1 MSPSAIIGAMTEPPP
16 APVDRASD
24 NETSRLEAFS
34 DGVLAVII
42 TITAFGLRVPVGGN
56 FGALG
61 DRLPAL
67 LIYVLSFVFIGIYW
81 NNHHHLLRATTRVSG
96 AVMWANLHLLFWLSL
111 IPVVTEWVGAS
122 HTSTAPAAAYST
134 VALAAAMAFQLLV
147 VAIVRTEGRDSK
159 VAKALASDLKSRL
172 STVAYA
178 ASIGLAFVT
187 PWISYA
193 LLAAVAVTWFIP
205 DRRLER

>member
-1 MSPSAIIGAMTEPPP
+1 MTEPPP

-42 TITAFGLRVPVGGN
+42 TITAFGLRVPVGGSI
-56 FGALG
+56 GALG
-61 DRLPAL
+61 NRLPAL

-134 VALAAAMAFQLLV
+134 VALAAAMSDERISTSIQASNGMALTEVPPPTRPTLKV
-147 VAIVRTEGRDSK
+147 V
-159 VAKALASDLKSRL
+159 
-172 STVAYA
+172 
-178 ASIGLAFVT
+178 
-187 PWISYA
+187 
-193 LLAAVAVTWFIP
+193 
-205 DRRLER
+205 

>member
-1 MSPSAIIGAMTEPPP
+1 MTEPPP

-56 FGALG
+56 FRALG

>member
-1 MSPSAIIGAMTEPPP
+1 MAEPPP
-16 APVDRASD
+16 APVYRASD
-24 NETSRLEAFS
+24 KETSRLEAFS

-42 TITAFGLRVPVGGN
+42 TITAFGLRVPVGGS

-61 DRLPAL
+61 HRLPAL

-147 VAIVRTEGRDSK
+147 VAIVRTDGRDSK
-159 VAKALASDLKSRL
+159 VAKAFASPLKSRL
-172 STVAYA
+172 STLAYT
-178 ASIGLAFVT
+178 ASIGFAFVT

-193 LLAAVAVTWFIP
+193 LLAAAAVTWLIP

>member
-1 MSPSAIIGAMTEPPP
+1 MTEPPP
-16 APVDRASD
+16 APVDRASAK
-24 NETSRLEAFS
+24 ETSRLEAFS

-42 TITAFGLRVPVGGN
+42 TITAFGLRAPVGGS

-61 DRLPAL
+61 HRLPAL

-111 IPVVTEWVGAS
+111 IPAVTEWVGAS
-122 HTSTAPAAAYST
+122 HTSTGPAAAYSM
-134 VALAAAMAFQLLV
+134 VALAAALAFQLLV
-147 VAIVRTEGRDSK
+147 VAIVRTEGRDST
-159 VAKALASDLKSRL
+159 VAKALGGDLKSRL

-187 PWISYA
+187 PWISYV
-193 LLAAVAVTWFIP
+193 LLAGVAITWLIP

>member
-1 MSPSAIIGAMTEPPP
+1 MAEPPP
-16 APVDRASD
+16 AAVDRASD
-24 NETSRLEAFS
+24 KETSRLEAFS

-56 FGALG
+56 LRALG
-61 DRLPAL
+61 DRLPDL

-147 VAIVRTEGRDSK
+147 VAIVRTDGRDSK
-159 VAKALASDLKSRL
+159 VAKAFASPLKSRL
-172 STVAYA
+172 STLAYT